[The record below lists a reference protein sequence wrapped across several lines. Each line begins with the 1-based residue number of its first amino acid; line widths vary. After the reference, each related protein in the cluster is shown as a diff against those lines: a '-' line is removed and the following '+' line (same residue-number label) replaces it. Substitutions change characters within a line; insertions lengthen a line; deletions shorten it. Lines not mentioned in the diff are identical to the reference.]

1 MHGARKLAPF
11 LLLSLLAAGC
21 AGQAEETGGGGTT
34 TPPTNGA
41 PTTTTPSR
49 GTATGFRV
57 DDLRIVPAAD
67 ANRTLHEDDAA
78 RITYTLVNPST
89 EGGPSTFLVSYMYD
103 GVVEDV
109 TNLRLA
115 PGESKSYERVIDDL
129 RDLTRITVEVRAGSE
144 RAKAEADIAKW
155 PRTGERADLGPV
167 VLTVNRWLKNAT
179 DGWTDV
185 NVTAERK
192 AEPMG
197 NYSMLRARVLCAD
210 TAGKITGHG
219 EARPNVPEPGT
230 SAMTEIHIPGCPET
244 LYGVE
249 FTGRDADDK
258 PLYLRI
264 LFVDASW
271 RPPVAR

>member
-11 LLLSLLAAGC
+11 LLASLLAAGC
-21 AGQAEETGGGGTT
+21 AGQAEETGDGGVTTPPSGATTT
-34 TPPTNGA
+34 TPPRAGNA
-41 PTTTTPSR
+41 
-49 GTATGFRV
+49 AGFRV
-57 DDLRIVPAAD
+57 DDLRIAPVAD

-78 RITYTLVNPST
+78 RISYTLVNPSS
-89 EGGPSTFLVSYMYD
+89 EGGASTFLVSYIYN
-103 GVVEDV
+103 GAVEDV
-109 TNLRLA
+109 TNLRLE
-115 PGESKSYERVIDDL
+115 PGASKSYERVIDDL

-144 RAKAEADIAKW
+144 RGDTQADIAKW
-155 PRTGERADLGPV
+155 PRTGERVDLGPV

-210 TAGKITGHG
+210 TAGKVTAHG
-219 EARPNVPEPGT
+219 EARPNVPEPGM
-230 SAMTEIHIPGCPET
+230 SAMTDVHIPGCPET

-249 FTGRDADDK
+249 FTGRDAEEK
-258 PLYLRI
+258 PLYVRI
-264 LFVDASW
+264 LFVDAAW
-271 RPPVAR
+271 RPPAAG